1 MIVMKFGGSS
11 LRDAERIHEVSQL
24 IRINLQ
30 EKPIVVASA
39 MGKTTDML
47 LEAGKKALAGL
58 VDIKAISDLHLKATQ
73 DLKTPD
79 QEIRALL
86 KELEDLLKG
95 ISLIK
100 ELSKKTSDYLVSFG
114 ERLSVRVLAPFLAQ
128 NGIPAKFFDAWD
140 LGLNSDSNFGSAEV
154 LPESYA
160 RIEQTLAPA
169 LKQYSFTPIVTGF
182 IAKDGQGDI
191 TTLGRGGSDLTAS
204 TLGAALRVKEVQVW
218 KDVDGILSSDPRI
231 VPDAKPVPT
240 LSFEEAAELAY
251 FGAKVLH
258 PSAILPAM
266 QRDIPV
272 RVKNSYNPAHPG
284 TTIVKSHGVLK
295 EPLRSISFKRDVI
308 LIDIVST
315 RMLGQYGFLANVFQ
329 IFGQFGISIDMVA
342 TSEVSIS
349 LTLDEDDDVEGVT
362 KELSK
367 FATVSVETD
376 RAIISLIGDE
386 KRSSQNLA
394 QALAVLNKLGVNV
407 EMISHGASKVS
418 TALIVPEAQLELCVR
433 TLHAEFFN

>member
-11 LRDAERIHEVSQL
+11 LRDAERMHEVCQL
-24 IRINLQ
+24 IRLNLQ

-47 LEAGKKALAGL
+47 LEAGKQALAGQ
-58 VDIKAISDLHLKATQ
+58 VNTKAIAELHLKACKE
-73 DLKTPD
+73 LKVPE
-79 QEIRALL
+79 QEIKILL
-86 KELEDLLKG
+86 QELEDLLKG
-95 ISLIK
+95 VSLIK

-114 ERLSVRVLAPFLAQ
+114 ERLSVRVLAPFLKQ
-128 NGIPAKFFDAWD
+128 SGIPAEFFDAWD
-140 LGLNSDSNFGSAEV
+140 LGMLSDSNFGSAEV
-154 LPESYA
+154 LPEAYA
-160 RIEQTLAPA
+160 RIEQNLGTA
-169 LKQYSFTPIVTGF
+169 LKSYSFTPIVTGF
-182 IAKDGQGDI
+182 IAKDIEGQI

-204 TLGAALRVKEVQVW
+204 TLGAALKVKEVQVW
-218 KDVDGILSSDPRI
+218 KDVDGVLSSDPRI
-231 VPDAKPVPT
+231 VPEAKPVPI

-258 PSAILPAM
+258 PSSILPAM
-266 QRDIPV
+266 QKDIPV

-284 TTIVKSHGVLK
+284 TAIVKSHGNLK

-329 IFGQFGISIDMVA
+329 IFSQFGISIDMVA

-349 LTLDEDDDVEGVT
+349 LTLDEDDDVEGVSR
-362 KELSK
+362 ELSK
-367 FATVSVETD
+367 VATVSIERD
-376 RAIISLIGDE
+376 KAIISLIGDE
-386 KRSSQNLA
+386 KRSSENLA
-394 QALAVLNKLGVNV
+394 RALAVLNKLKVNV

-418 TALIVPEAQLELCVR
+418 TALIVPEAELEKCVR
-433 TLHAEFFN
+433 ALHSEFFN